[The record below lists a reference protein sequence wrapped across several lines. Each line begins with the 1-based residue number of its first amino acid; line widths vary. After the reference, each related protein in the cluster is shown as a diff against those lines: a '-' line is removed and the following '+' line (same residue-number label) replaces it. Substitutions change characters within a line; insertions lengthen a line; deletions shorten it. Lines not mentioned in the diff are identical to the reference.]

1 MYEDRRETFTVKDV
15 FLQLLFIVL
24 LVFILIWLFPTKGYL
39 ERKLD
44 GIESSIDGKLQP
56 LYTRLFTDN
65 IITMKDAAKSYFTNP
80 RLPQNVGDKAKLT
93 LSEMYEKGLLL
104 DLVDSNNKSCDAS
117 KSYVEVTKMDE
128 EYQMKVSLSCSDKE
142 AYIIEYMGCYDYC
155 NGLCTKEE
163 AEVIRTS
170 GNPPAPTPT
179 PSDRYRYQYVLRT
192 GDSCTKYSNWS
203 EWTTNRIEENSYT
216 KVETKTEKVVDHYEK
231 EYKVIDTKYVD
242 QPYYEDVYYGYSTK
256 TIKKTTVYNYTTTT
270 TTQVLSYGTRTEQK
284 TTVVDYIYTNVATGV
299 NWVDAGRT
307 ESRTAKSNSDTV
319 HYNLISTRQELACEP
334 SCRYVNIYVYSV
346 QKAVPTYTTNK
357 TCPVGTTDNGAGC
370 VKVEYANS
378 NYCPEGTDN
387 GSGCVK
393 TIVDKKCAQGKD
405 IGTGCEV
412 VEYKKQNYCSSN
424 GTDTG
429 TGCVV
434 KVKKTKKVAEL
445 VYGWVDSS
453 KAVYKDVTYYRSATR
468 TCTNGTVDYKWSE
481 SNNDATLKA
490 QGYTLTGVTEKIN

>member
-80 RLPQNVGDKAKLT
+80 RLPQTVGDKVKLT

-163 AEVIRTS
+163 SEIIRT
-170 GNPPAPTPT
+170 GGKPTPT
-179 PSDRYRYQYVLRT
+179 PSNDRYRYQYVLRT
-192 GDSCTKYSNWS
+192 CGTCDKYGNWS

-216 KVETKTEKVVDHYEK
+216 KVETKTQKEVAYYEK
-231 EYKVIDTKYVD
+231 EYKVVDTKYVD
-242 QPYYEDVYYGYSTK
+242 QEYYEDVYYGYSTK
-256 TIKKTTVYNYTTTT
+256 TIKKTTVYNYSTTVSED
-270 TTQVLSYGTRTEQK
+270 VLSYGTRTEQK
-284 TTVVDYIYTNVATGV
+284 TTIVDFILENVATGTT
-299 NWVDAGRT
+299 WVDAGT
-307 ESRTAKSNSDTV
+307 TSSSNHLVSTDTV
-319 HYNLISTRQELACEP
+319 KYEYMNEKSSWACTP
-334 SCRYVNIYVYSV
+334 DCAIAKTYYYRVK
-346 QKAVPTYTTNK
+346 KAVPTYTTVK
-357 TCPVGTTDNGAGC
+357 KCPEGTTPTATGC
-370 VKVEYANS
+370 LKVEYVNS
-378 NYCPEGTDN
+378 NYCPEGRDN

-393 TIVDKKCAQGKD
+393 ERTEKRCAQGRD
-405 IGTGCEV
+405 NGSGCEV
-412 VEYKKQNYCSSN
+412 VTYEKQNYCSSN
-424 GTDTG
+424 GRDTG
-429 TGCVV
+429 SGCVV
-434 KVKKTKKVAEL
+434 PVKKTKKVAEL
-445 VYGWVDSS
+445 VYGWVDSN

-468 TCTNGTVDYKWSE
+468 TCTDGTVDYKWSE
-481 SNNDATLKA
+481 SNNDASLKA
-490 QGYTLTGVTEKIN
+490 QGYTLTGVTEKIK

>member
-80 RLPQNVGDKAKLT
+80 RLPQNVGDTAKLT
-93 LSEMYEKGLLL
+93 LSDMYEKGLLL
-104 DLVDSNNKSCDAS
+104 DLVDSNNKSCDAT

-128 EYQMKVSLSCSDKE
+128 EYQMKVTLSCSDKE

-163 AEVIRTS
+163 AEIIRT
-170 GNPPAPTPT
+170 GGTPTPT
-179 PSDRYRYQYVLRT
+179 PTPDRYRYQYVLTT
-192 GDSCTKYSNWS
+192 GGSCTKYGSWS
-203 EWTTNRIEENSYT
+203 DWTTNVIEENSNT

-231 EYKVIDTKYVD
+231 EYKVVDTKYVD
-242 QPYYEDVYYGYSTK
+242 QVYYEDVYYGYSTK
-256 TIKKTTVYNYTTTT
+256 TIKKTTTYNYTTTT
-270 TTQVLSYGTRTEQK
+270 TTQVLSYGTRTIQK
-284 TTVVDYIYTNVATGV
+284 TTVYDYKYTQVATGV

-307 ESRTAKSNSDTV
+307 ESRNALSDTATAQ
-319 HYNLISTRQELACEP
+319 YSLISTRQELDCTNA
-334 SCRYVNIYVYSV
+334 CRYVNIYVYSV
-346 QKAVPTYTTNK
+346 KKAVPVYTTTK
-357 TCPVGTTDNGAGC
+357 ECT
-370 VKVEYANS
+370 K
-378 NYCPEGTDN
+378 GTDN
-387 GSGCVK
+387 GSGCVVVDYV
-393 TIVDKKCAQGKD
+393 TENYCPTGTDNGSGCVITNVDKKCAQGTD
-405 IGTGCEV
+405 TGSGCQV
-412 VEYKKQNYCSSN
+412 VEYVKQNYCSSN

-429 TGCVV
+429 SGCVV

-445 VYGWVDSS
+445 VYGWVDSD
-453 KAVYKDVTYYRSATR
+453 KAVYKNVTYYRSASR
-468 TCTNGTVDYKWSE
+468 TCTGATVDYKWSE
-481 SNNDATLKA
+481 SNNDASLKA